1 MYTMHYVKDHIEVF
15 DQCGSFLFSADTM
28 QEARALM
35 EE

>member
-1 MYTMHYVKDHIEVF
+1 MYTMHYVKDHVEVF
-15 DQCGSFLFSADTM
+15 DQFGSFLFSADTM